1 MKPFDKI
8 FTPDEASLNP
18 AIGAFLGWPNG
29 QWDVYEQAMLDN
41 QHREIAAIACSESVP
56 AHIRQNVELSKN
68 LLLYSF
74 FVYEFATAATHYAA
88 VALEASLRRAL
99 GKTEECRDNLDM
111 MLEEAVERG
120 MLSKTDHEL
129 VSAKRFVSS
138 SRNGLAHGK
147 EGRDVLNYTLSFPF
161 VEMVIR
167 AINALFPDNPSTDS
181 P

>member
-1 MKPFDKI
+1 MKPLDKI
-8 FTPDEASLNP
+8 FTPDEASLDP
-18 AIGAFLGWPNG
+18 AMGPFLRLTKE
-29 QWDVYEQAMLDN
+29 QWEAHERTTLAT
-41 QHREIAAIACSESVP
+41 QHQEIAALTCLESVP
-56 AHIRQNVELSKN
+56 VHIRQNVELSKN

-99 GKTEECRDNLDM
+99 GKTEECRDNHDI
-111 MLEEAVERG
+111 MLEEAVDQG
-120 MLSKTDHEL
+120 MLSKTDHKL

-161 VEMVIR
+161 VKMVIR